1 MASALGTQPQAAPGT
16 SSSNAGGGIN
26 MSETTKQLKQLKD
39 FLKNPLETPM
49 AIHWFGMSFVV
60 VVLLWLITYVT
71 TKINLGKTNCDI
83 IEEINKNTPPT
94 KITSAWTSSAS
105 PEYSGKKL
113 RDFYI
118 KTAYNCCASGQF
130 KSDYVSICALKNVI
144 KQGARCLDF
153 EIYCVDNT
161 PVVGVSSVDIIGVKQ
176 SYNTLPI
183 SEVLKEINNV
193 AFSETAGICPNSKD
207 PLLLHFRIKTNNVTI
222 YNILASEIADN
233 LGDKLLPIEYM
244 RECNGTNLT
253 KKPIKDF
260 IGKVV
265 IMVEKNNVYN
275 SMPLLYES
283 KNMWELTNV
292 TTNSVFIHETRFLDI
307 KNSNDIDTITTFN
320 RQNVTLVLP
329 DLSASNAN
337 YISTVPQALGCQ
349 LIAMNFQN
357 VDQNLL
363 TYNELFEKKQ
373 SAFIPKPDELLYTPV
388 MVNIPPPVKGSHRY
402 DRVRER
408 KGLVTTTM

>member
-1 MASALGTQPQAAPGT
+1 MSQPGAPGAQT
-16 SSSNAGGGIN
+16 TPSSNSGGGGGGGIN
-26 MSETTKQLKQLKD
+26 MSQATTQLKD

-49 AIHWFGMSFVV
+49 AIHWFGMSFVI

-83 IEEINKNTPPT
+83 IEEVNKNTPPT
-94 KITSAWTSSAS
+94 KITSAWTTSAS
-105 PEYSGKKL
+105 PDYAGKKL

-130 KSDYVSICALKNVI
+130 KSDYVSICALQNVI
-144 KQGARCLDF
+144 KQGVRCLDF
-153 EIYCVDNT
+153 EIYCVDNI

-183 SEVLKEINNV
+183 SEVLKQINNI
-193 AFSETAGICPNSKD
+193 AFSETAGICPNPKD

-222 YNILASEIADN
+222 YNILASEIADF

-244 RECNGTNLT
+244 RECNGTNIT

-265 IMVEKNNVYN
+265 IMVEKNNAYN
-275 SMPLLYES
+275 SLPLLYES

-320 RQNVTLVLP
+320 RQNFTLVLP
-329 DLSASNAN
+329 DLSVSNAN
-337 YISTVPQALGCQ
+337 YIPTVPQALGCQ

-357 VDQNLL
+357 VDQNLI
-363 TYNELFEKKQ
+363 TYNDLFEKKQ
-373 SAFIPKPDELLYTPV
+373 SAFAPKPNELLYIPT
-388 MVNIPPPVKGSHRY
+388 MINIPPPIPESHRY
-402 DRVRER
+402 TARTRN
-408 KGLVTTTM
+408 GLVTTTV

>member
-1 MASALGTQPQAAPGT
+1 MSAPAQPPPT
-16 SSSNAGGGIN
+16 PPSNTRGGGIN
-26 MSETTKQLKQLKD
+26 MSVTTKQLKD

-83 IEEINKNTPPT
+83 IEEVNKNTPPT
-94 KITSAWTSSAS
+94 KITSAWTTSAS
-105 PEYSGKKL
+105 PDYAGKKL

-144 KQGARCLDF
+144 KQGVRCLDF
-153 EIYCVDNT
+153 EIYCVDNI

-183 SEVLKEINNV
+183 SEVLKELNNI
-193 AFSETAGICPNSKD
+193 AFSETAGICPNPKD
-207 PLLLHFRIKTNNVTI
+207 PLLLHFRIRTNNVTI

-265 IMVEKNNVYN
+265 IMVEKNNAYN
-275 SMPLLYES
+275 SLPLLYES

-292 TTNSVFIHETRFLDI
+292 TTNSVFIHETRFIDI
-307 KNSNDIDTITTFN
+307 KNSNDIDTISTFN
-320 RQNVTLVLP
+320 RQNITLVLP
-329 DLSASNAN
+329 DLSVSNAN
-337 YISTVPQALGCQ
+337 YISTVPQAIGCQ

-363 TYNELFEKKQ
+363 TYNDLFEKKQ
-373 SAFIPKPDELLYTPV
+373 SAFAPKPNELLYIPT
-388 MVNIPPPVKGSHRY
+388 MINIPLPIPESQRY
-402 DRVRER
+402 TARTSN
-408 KGLVTTTM
+408 GLVTTTV